1 MSEPPAGFFSK
12 RKSRVVKGMAW
23 EGALTRHGEVLGLVV
38 WVPVRDGF
46 GQVVNGHL
54 ILLARF
60 YHKVA
65 EGKMPLKRGRK
76 GRLDR
81 SHKHLSPSGV
91 CPENCTPTRPLK
103 GL

>member
-1 MSEPPAGFFSK
+1 M
-12 RKSRVVKGMAW
+12 
-23 EGALTRHGEVLGLVV
+23 EGTLTRYEEILGLVV

-46 GQVVNGHL
+46 GQVVDSHL

-81 SHKHLSPSGV
+81 SHTALTQWRVPKKSTTCYLLEGQ
-91 CPENCTPTRPLK
+91 
-103 GL
+103 